1 LLLGTKQM
9 PGDISMKKLL
19 WATTAL
25 VVMAMAAPASAADMA
40 ARRYAKAPP
49 MTPMYDWSGFYLGAN
64 GGWGSNRDCRTDS
77 VVGTAFGCHNA
88 TGGVAGGQA
97 GYRWQTGAWVFGLEA
112 QGDWASLT
120 GTNQSLASALFTVRS
135 KMDAFGLFTGQ
146 VGYAWNNALIYVK
159 GGAAVT
165 DTRYD
170 TIANATNAVV
180 GSAGY
185 NTNWG
190 ATAGAGLEYGFAPNW
205 SAAVEYDHIFQSTGT
220 FRFVTPAGASI
231 GNPLRDGG
239 DTDLVTVRLNY
250 RWGGPLIA
258 RY

>member
-1 LLLGTKQM
+1 M
-9 PGDISMKKLL
+9 
-19 WATTAL
+19 
-25 VVMAMAAPASAADMA
+25 
-40 ARRYAKAPP
+40 RE
-49 MTPMYDWSGFYLGAN
+49 LGAL
-64 GGWGSNRDCRTDS
+64 GRIG
-77 VVGTAFGCHNA
+77 VGKKFRLVIAGENDDIA
-88 TGGVAGGQA
+88 TGAVA
-97 GYRWQTGAWVFGLEA
+97 
-112 QGDWASLT
+112 
-120 GTNQSLASALFTVRS
+120 
-135 KMDAFGLFTGQ
+135 
-146 VGYAWNNALIYVK
+146 
-159 GGAAVT
+159 
-165 DTRYD
+165 
-170 TIANATNAVV
+170 

-190 ATAGAGLEYGFAPNW
+190 ATAGVGLEYGFAPNW